1 MQPHCTVIV
10 GKTNSG
16 KMKWILDLLETKYKH
31 KFEVIHV
38 VIICP
43 MLFKNKTYLN
53 RRWIY
58 SDDNVYLCD
67 LDRERMTLN
76 EVIDLFQ
83 NILDGIQ
90 TLFIVNDCS
99 STQEIKYH
107 KKNMRCKQN
116 GVQWATL

>member
-1 MQPHCTVIV
+1 
-10 GKTNSG
+10 
-16 KMKWILDLLETKYKH
+16 
-31 KFEVIHV
+31 
-38 VIICP
+38 

-116 GVQWATL
+116 GIQWATL